1 MPPIDRTCDE
11 SLAAPY
17 LRKDINLGTVLNLPR
32 GSLGYRAS
40 LAEQLKMLK
49 AAGHVAANSWGQYQE
64 VLAAGMRATGME
76 RITHTGQA
84 DEIARTHKALG
95 MDATALHVG
104 NSFETDP
111 EMDALV
117 ASVLEASA
125 KHGYPLYIETH
136 RGTITQDIRRTVD
149 MVQRFPDVRFNADMS
164 HFYTGHELNYAGEF
178 RQRLEWLAP
187 VLERVRFMHGRISNT
202 GCIQAP
208 VHDTGIYVG
217 HFAIMWQRC
226 FEGFLRGAQPGDYL
240 SFNAEILPLRIGT
253 GEDTLWLHYAQQ
265 RPALPDDPLE
275 GEPSDR
281 YLEAQ
286 YLWDIASQAFADAQA
301 TVSQENTVK

>member
-1 MPPIDRTCDE
+1 MRTNDLSTAPP
-11 SLAAPY
+11 A
-17 LRKDINLGTVLNLPR
+17 LRKDINLGTVLNLPH
-32 GSLGYRAS
+32 GSQGYRAT
-40 LAEQLKMLK
+40 LAEQLEMLK
-49 AAGHVAANSWGQYQE
+49 SSGHIAANSWGQYAE
-64 VLAAGMRATGME
+64 VLASGMRATGME
-76 RITHTGQA
+76 RITTALQA
-84 DEIARTHKALG
+84 DDLARAHKALG

-104 NSFETDP
+104 NSFETDA
-111 EMDALV
+111 EMDVLV

-149 MVQRFPDVRFNADMS
+149 MVKRFPEVRFNADLS

-178 RQRLEWLAP
+178 LERMGWLEP

-208 VHDTGIYVG
+208 VNDTGIYVG
-217 HFAIMWQRC
+217 HFALMWQRC
-226 FEGFLRGAQPGDYL
+226 FEGFLRGAQPGDYM

-253 GEDTLWLHYAQQ
+253 GDSTLWLHYAQQ
-265 RPALPDDPLE
+265 RPALPDDPME
-275 GEPSDR
+275 GEPTDR

-286 YLWDIASQAFADAQA
+286 ALWQIATDAFAAAQKVVDAEA
-301 TVSQENTVK
+301 G

>member
-1 MPPIDRTCDE
+1 MHTHDA
-11 SLAAPY
+11 SNAAPY

-32 GSLGYRAS
+32 GSQGYRAT
-40 LAEQLKMLK
+40 LAEQLQMLQ
-49 AAGHVAANSWGQYQE
+49 ASGHTAANSWGQYAE
-64 VLAAGMRATGME
+64 VLASGMRATGME
-76 RITHTGQA
+76 RITTALQA
-84 DEIARTHKALG
+84 DDLARAHKALG

-104 NSFETDP
+104 NSFETDDQ
-111 EMDALV
+111 MDTLV

-149 MVQRFPDVRFNADMS
+149 MVARFPEVRFNADLS

-178 RQRLEWLAP
+178 LERMEWLAP

-217 HFAIMWQRC
+217 HFANMWQRC
-226 FEGFLRGAQPGDYL
+226 FEGFLRSAQPGDYL
-240 SFNAEILPLRIGT
+240 SFNAELLPLRIGT
-253 GEDTLWLHYAQQ
+253 GDTTLWLHYAQQ
-265 RPALPDDPLE
+265 RPALPDDPME
-275 GEPSDR
+275 GEPTDR
-281 YLEAQ
+281 YVEAQ
-286 YLWDIASQAFADAQA
+286 TLWQIATDAFAAAQA
-301 TVSQENTVK
+301 CVTQERSKP